1 MTLLPA
7 QRIEHAV
14 PAARRKGR
22 IQLGMD
28 ADITVFDPATVMDRA
43 TFEDGLAFSSG
54 IEFVMVN
61 GTLVVHRGESVGGV
75 HPGQPLLG
83 VLPE

>member
-7 QRIEHAV
+7 QRIEHAA
-14 PAARRKGR
+14 PAASRKGR

-28 ADITVFDPATVMDRA
+28 ADITVFDPATIIDQA

-54 IEFVMVN
+54 IEFVIVN
-61 GTLVVHRGESVGGV
+61 GTVVVDRGEAVVGE
-75 HPGQPLLG
+75 HPGQPLFGALS
-83 VLPE
+83 E